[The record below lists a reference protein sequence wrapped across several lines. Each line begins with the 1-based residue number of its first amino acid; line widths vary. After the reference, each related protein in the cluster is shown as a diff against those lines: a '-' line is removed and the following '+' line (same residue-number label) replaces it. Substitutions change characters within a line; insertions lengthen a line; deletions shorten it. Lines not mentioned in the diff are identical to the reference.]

1 MNVQAMLTSGLVRP
15 PCPQSLSDQSADRSL
30 ISPPQKYRLYL
41 KRVSGVAP
49 AGPSGRGSGG
59 KGMRLPGM
67 PGVGHG
73 AAVTANAAPG
83 AMPDVMAAAGQLPPA
98 PGADASGASA
108 AAAGQGA
115 PLAGFASPPMG
126 MQQVHLTPASL
137 CVHTMRQRLGPKQA
151 VLE

>member
-1 MNVQAMLTSGLVRP
+1 MT
-15 PCPQSLSDQSADRSL
+15 CPV
-30 ISPPQKYRLYL
+30 QKYRLYL

-49 AGPSGRGSGG
+49 AGPSGRGSGS

-83 AMPDVMAAAGQLPPA
+83 AMPDVMAAAGQSPAA
-98 PGADASGASA
+98 PGADASGAGA

-126 MQQVHLTPASL
+126 MQQVQVTEPFPA
-137 CVHTMRQRLGPKQA
+137 CAQFPACTQCDRIGPRIGSFVMTA
-151 VLE
+151 